1 MAKRARE
8 LQFATHQLVGVFLG
22 LIGLCAFVFLLGI
35 AMGGKKAALSARSG
49 EKSPTETPSGTIQ
62 AEINA
67 HARSA
72 AGPGAES
79 KVIPPDDQA
88 AAKAPADKPADKP
101 AGKTPTSPSGQ
112 PAEKPASK
120 PSGDAAERPA
130 QKPPAEPE
138 AKKPAAAGSWFV
150 QVAAVDVKPA
160 AEAAARKLVQ
170 DGFPA
175 LVLDPFAG
183 DKRTLYRVRVGP
195 YPSKAE
201 ADKAKAKLAE
211 AAKKKTTDYF
221 LVKG

>member
-35 AMGGKKAALSARSG
+35 AMGGKKAALSAKSG
-49 EKSPTETPSGTIQ
+49 EMVSAETPSGTIQ
-62 AEINA
+62 ADLNA
-67 HARSA
+67 HARSV

-79 KVIPPDDQA
+79 KTAPPEDKA
-88 AAKAPADKPADKP
+88 AAKAPADKPMDKP
-101 AGKTPTSPSGQ
+101 AVKTPASPAGK
-112 PAEKPASK
+112 PAEKPANK
-120 PSGDAAERPA
+120 PAGDSADKPA
-130 QKPPAEPE
+130 LKTPAEPE

-170 DGFPA
+170 GDFPA
-175 LVLDPFAG
+175 FVLDPFPG